1 MEKKINSSRNLI
13 SISLIA
19 LTSFIIFFVYLSEES
34 EITAV
39 AQLQNSQGTNELV
52 TQEKGSGNQKI
63 VQQGIVTSSPD
74 PLPGHEAHQSVTI
87 LKLKG
92 DNTVYEGTL
101 SFIASKPVEV
111 QIISRNMSSPSGTQ
125 AVPPQI
131 DPEFGTMSIIPL
143 PGGQGSV
150 ISSLIQPQ
158 YPEGTT
164 SFSGSIPFA
173 GNGLALHNLEGD
185 QFVAS
190 YNVVADQV
198 GPAKRADEIVNPPL
212 NEDDE
217 ENANEDEDE
226 DEE

>member
-34 EITAV
+34 EIAV
-39 AQLQNSQGTNELV
+39 AQIQNSQGTNELV

-63 VQQGIVTSSPD
+63 VQQGTVTSSPD

-111 QIISRNMSSPSGTQ
+111 QIISRNMSSPAGTQ

-131 DPEFGTMSIIPL
+131 APEFGTMSIIPL

-158 YPEGTT
+158 YPEGAT

>member
-1 MEKKINSSRNLI
+1 MENKINISRNLV
-13 SISLIA
+13 SIFLIA
-19 LTSFIIFFVYLSEES
+19 MASWIVFFAYMSEQI
-34 EITAV
+34 EIAV
-39 AQLQNSQGTNELV
+39 SQIQNNQGTNELI
-52 TQEKGSGNQKI
+52 TQEKGGENQKI
-63 VQQGIVTSSPD
+63 IQQGVVTSTPD
-74 PLPGHEAHQSVTI
+74 PLPGHEAHTSVTI

-92 DNTVYEGTL
+92 DNTVYQGTL

-111 QIISRNMSSPSGTQ
+111 QIISKNMSSPAGTQ
-125 AVPPQI
+125 DVPPQI
-131 DPEFGTMSIIPL
+131 APEFGTMSIIPL

-158 YPEGTT
+158 YPEGAT